1 MELVRKNPAVLIP
14 LALLLAFLVFP
25 LLEEKPEKATKQ
37 GSVAAEQFPSTGF
50 PDYDWLPEQ
59 LKRQMYQVANAHL
72 ERDYYFYYYFKNDDL
87 HQHFFLDDFGV
98 KIIAEMPVTHE
109 MALQR
114 IEDKLYNAQA
124 RRKGRFMA
132 RDTNRY
138 LANGPAWHQRLVGY
152 IFPEIEADFLQLR
165 VAIVEDTPARKRNHK
180 TYDTTVYSLHE
191 VDEPPIPIRGM
202 EYFQQAVRKEA
213 QLDQALA
220 LFDTGTITVEFF
232 VGHRAQV
239 IDIVSGLEDGNDSY
253 EAYQADSEFMK
264 AVHNAK
270 VWWKPASIQGE
281 PVLTKMQ
288 ITFQIDSN
296 QVSSVVH
303 QPPSI

>member
-1 MELVRKNPAVLIP
+1 MMGW
-14 LALLLAFLVFP
+14 LVFACAQP
-25 LLEEKPEKATKQ
+25 Q
-37 GSVAAEQFPSTGF
+37 EQENAQVELRQPISHSITGF
-50 PDYDWLPEQ
+50 PDYDWLPKE
-59 LKRQMYQVANAHL
+59 LKHQMDSVVEAHL
-72 ERDYYFYYYFKNDDL
+72 ENDYHFYYYFKNDDL
-87 HQHFFLDDFGV
+87 HQHFFLDDFGL

-109 MALQR
+109 IALQR
-114 IEDKLYNAQA
+114 IEDKLYHVQT
-124 RRKGRFMA
+124 RRKGVFMA
-132 RDTNRY
+132 VDTNRY
-138 LANGPAWHQRLVGY
+138 VTNGPAAHKRMVGY
-152 IFPEIEADFLQLR
+152 ILPEGEADFRQLR

-180 TYDTTVYSLHE
+180 IYDTTVYALHQVE
-191 VDEPPIPIRGM
+191 EPPRPLRGM

-213 QLDQALA
+213 QLDQVLA
-220 LFDTGTITVEFF
+220 LFDTGTITIEFS
-232 VGHRAQV
+232 VGHRVQV
-239 IDIVSGLEDGNDSY
+239 IDIVIGLEDGNNSY

-296 QVSSVVH
+296 QVNSVVH